1 MKRLNKNDLKL
12 QSKTI
17 TDLNNGSG
25 TATPASPPPT
35 SKLDCITWTSCA
47 TECEQGTCPGYS
59 DHLRTCDET
68 FATKCLC
75 GDSKN
80 CGDTLGCGTKSG
92 GALCCDTGATCDN
105 CGPLSQGNCESV
117 IQVCETKKDFC
128 IVETEFCQITTKQD
142 TCAIEYTKDNIED
155 GDGCII
161 SLGIGG
167 CIIQTK
173 NVMCRG
179 DI

>member
-1 MKRLNKNDLKL
+1 MKKLNKKDLSL
-12 QSKTI
+12 DPILVS
-17 TDLNNGSG
+17 DLNESKGSG
-25 TATPASPPPT
+25 VPT
-35 SKLDCITWTSCA
+35 SYEDCRTIETCQTHCA
-47 TECEQGTCPGYS
+47 QATCPDYS
-59 DHLRTCDET
+59 MDDDRCKET
-68 FATKCLC
+68 FASRCLC
-75 GDSKN
+75 GETKK

-92 GALCCDTGATCDN
+92 GALCCDTAATCNN
-105 CGPLSQGNCESV
+105 CGPLSQGNCESA